1 MGASSSR
8 HRAIAGLTLDIKAAR
23 ESMPAAN
30 RPIVWGREESVVA
43 HCIANTLENMY
54 FHTLTGA
61 RRSVARPAVAGLTC
75 LRVRRSAARVAFSPE
90 PPADIPCY
98 WRCRVC

>member
-1 MGASSSR
+1 
-8 HRAIAGLTLDIKAAR
+8 
-23 ESMPAAN
+23 MPAAN
-30 RPIVWGREESVVA
+30 RPIVWEREESVVA
-43 HCIANTLENMY
+43 HLVANTLENIY

-61 RRSVARPAVAGLTC
+61 RRSAARKSVAGLTC
-75 LRVRRSAARVAFSPE
+75 LRVRRPAARVAFSPE